1 MPDLGK
7 FEMLP
12 DEFAPIP
19 DSWYDVEIEKI
30 DTRTSNAGNE
40 YLALQLSVTEGDHS
54 GRKLFPNFNLWHP
67 DPTVVKIAQRS
78 MGNLFKA
85 AGFSTMGETDQLL
98 GQQVRARVL
107 AKPRKDDPE
116 TIDNVVRD
124 FRSNGAARPPSKGS
138 PAKQEAPWT
147 NAA

>member
-12 DEFAPIP
+12 DEFAPVP
-19 DSWYDVEIEKI
+19 DGWYEVEVEKI

-40 YLALQLSVTEGDHS
+40 YLALQLSVTEGDHAS
-54 GRKLFPNFNLWHP
+54 RKFFVNFNLWHP
-67 DPTVVKIAQRS
+67 DATVVKIAQRS

-85 AGFSTMGETDQLL
+85 AGFGAMGETDQLG
-98 GQQVRARVL
+98 GQQVRARVVS
-107 AKPRKDDPE
+107 KPRKDDPE

-138 PAKQEAPWT
+138 SAKQDAPWT

>member
-12 DEFAPIP
+12 DEFAPVP
-19 DSWYDVEIEKI
+19 DGWYEVEVEKI

-40 YLALQLSVTEGDHS
+40 YLALQLSVTEGDHAS
-54 GRKLFPNFNLWHP
+54 RKFFVNFNLWHP
-67 DPTVVKIAQRS
+67 DATVVKIAQRS

-85 AGFSTMGETDQLL
+85 AGFGAMGETDQLG
-98 GQQVRARVL
+98 GQQVRARVVS
-107 AKPRKDDPE
+107 KPRKDDPE

-124 FRSNGAARPPSKGS
+124 FRSNGAARPPSKGT
-138 PAKQEAPWT
+138 PAKQDAPWT

>member
-12 DEFAPIP
+12 DEFAPVP
-19 DSWYDVEIEKI
+19 DGWYEVEVEKI

-40 YLALQLSVTEGDHS
+40 YLALQLNVTEGDHAN
-54 GRKLFPNFNLWHP
+54 RKFFVNINLWHP
-67 DPTVVKIAQRS
+67 DAGVVKIAQRT

-98 GQQVRARVL
+98 GQQGRARVIG
-107 AKPRKDDPE
+107 KHRRDDPE
-116 TIDNVVRD
+116 TSDSVVRD
-124 FRSNGAARPPSKGS
+124 FRSNGTPRPPSKGTS
-138 PAKQEAPWT
+138 AKQDAPWT
-147 NAA
+147 QAA